1 MGGVDVKP
9 VLRRG
14 PPVYGWHYPAA
25 PAAAPAAAAAPPVV
39 KPEPQ
44 GPNTPITIRI
54 KDQQGSLRLCVF
66 CLLSSLLSAVVQST
80 SAEMCFICNFRWRGP
95 N

>member
-9 VLRRG
+9 ELRRG

-25 PAAAPAAAAAPPVV
+25 AAAAPVAAAAPPVV

-44 GPNTPITIRI
+44 GPNNSMTIRI
-54 KDQQGSLRLCVF
+54 MDQQGGL
-66 CLLSSLLSAVVQST
+66 
-80 SAEMCFICNFRWRGP
+80 
-95 N
+95 